1 MYKKKNV
8 HFLIVLFF
16 ETFFLTFSV
25 QTVTNTTCLN
35 DFSSNNKCQWL
46 SLVFSTTCVSMITL
60 WMGVCLC
67 QSSGHNITVTGKRL
81 RHGGLNLVTVNRK
94 IHTKINTYVTC
105 SAGFVSLNRQQY
117 VCELYCLQS
126 TNLGENNRK
135 QPAAVFFCHELY
147 YW

>member
-25 QTVTNTTCLN
+25 QTVPNTTCLN
-35 DFSSNNKCQWL
+35 DFPSNNKCQWL
-46 SLVFSTTCVSMITL
+46 PLAFSPSRVIMPTL
-60 WMGVCLC
+60 WTSVCLC
-67 QSSGHNITVTGKRL
+67 QSSGHTGKRL

-94 IHTKINTYVTC
+94 IHTKINTFVTC

-126 TNLGENNRK
+126 TNLGENNCK